1 MKLWHA
7 KNKNA
12 VRQIRKSLMEHLQ
25 KKKLQTTIYTLFKQK
40 SVMESK
46 EPADNPMI
54 KRALREGR
62 MMKINKQIYK

>member
-12 VRQIRKSLMEHLQ
+12 VRQIRKSLKEHLQ
-25 KKKLQTTIYTLFKQK
+25 KKLQTTIYTLFKQK

-46 EPADNPMI
+46 EPADSPMI

-62 MMKINKQIYK
+62 MMKTNKQIYK